1 MCLGGYMWD
10 VQAAES
16 DRSRE
21 ARSRARASLW
31 RGRKSRWYV
40 PVSLI
45 TDLVGAGVPVTLVC
59 VAADQPWAVPSGVV
73 AALAW
78 TGVQLFRSRYA
89 ARAIGESR
97 GTLPVLHDWCVL
109 LGVLAVA
116 HATAGARLRAPL
128 CLVALLPALLL
139 TLVCRKAVYRHLAS
153 VRHRAQAVIKVLVV
167 GEPTAADDV
176 TAHLAARTDHPYVVV
191 GAVPVGQG
199 PFTAGIRTGA
209 RLAATVPHSAAED
222 ADLVVRAVH
231 RLGADLVLVVP
242 GAALSG
248 ERLRRLSWGLHDAGV
263 ELFVAPGLVEVSVK
277 RLETAS
283 AGGMSLL
290 RVAPPV
296 REGVQPL
303 LKEVLDRGTAAL
315 GLLVLAPVLLVVAAA
330 VKASSPGP
338 VFYLHERVGRAG
350 QPFVMWK
357 FRTMRVGADRQK
369 SALVEDNEH
378 DGPMFKMR
386 RDPRVTRVG
395 HWLRRTSL
403 DELPQLVNV
412 LKGDMSLVG
421 PRPPL
426 ADEVAQYTPVERRR
440 LTVRPG
446 MTGLWQISGR
456 SDLSWDETIQ
466 LDLSY
471 VDNWS
476 FTSDVD
482 VMARTFRAV
491 VDGRGAY

>member
-1 MCLGGYMWD
+1 MS
-10 VQAAES
+10 A
-16 DRSRE
+16 
-21 ARSRARASLW
+21 
-31 RGRKSRWYV
+31 
-40 PVSLI
+40 SLI
-45 TDLVGAGVPVTLVC
+45 TDLVGAGVPVGLMLYVTH
-59 VAADQPWAVPSGVV
+59 QPWAVASGIV
-73 AALAW
+73 AGFAW
-78 TGVQLFRSRYA
+78 AGVQSFRSRYA
-89 ARAIGESR
+89 ARAIGEDR
-97 GTLPVLHDWCVL
+97 GALPVLHDWFIL
-109 LGVLAVA
+109 LGVLAVG
-116 HATAGARLRAPL
+116 HAATGVRLRAPL

-139 TLVCRKAVYRHLAS
+139 TLLCRKAVHRHLAAERRS
-153 VRHRAQAVIKVLVV
+153 AQAVIKVLVV
-167 GEPTAADDV
+167 GEPTAADSV
-176 TAHLAARTDHPYVVV
+176 AAHLAARTDHPYVAV
-191 GAVPVGQG
+191 GAVPVGDG
-199 PFTAGIRTGA
+199 ELGSGIRTGN
-209 RLAATVPHSAAED
+209 RLDAAAPQCTAED
-222 ADLVVRAVH
+222 AELVVGAVH
-231 RLGADLVLVVP
+231 GLGADLVLVVP

-248 ERLRRLSWGLHDAGV
+248 ERLRRLSWGLHDAGI
-263 ELFVAPGLVEVSVK
+263 ELFLAPGLVEVSVK

-290 RVAPPV
+290 RVAPPTT
-296 REGVQPL
+296 EGVQPV
-303 LKEVLDRGTAAL
+303 LKQVLDRSAALL
-315 GLLVLAPVLLVVAAA
+315 GLLALAPVLLTVAAA
-330 VKASSPGP
+330 VKLSSPGP
-338 VFYLHERVGRAG
+338 VLYLHERIGLGGR
-350 QPFVMWK
+350 PFVMWK
-357 FRTMRVGADRQK
+357 FRSMRVGADSQK
-369 SALVEDNEH
+369 AQLAQENEN

-426 ADEVAQYTPVERRR
+426 ADEVAHYTPVEWRR

-456 SDLSWDETIQ
+456 SDLSWDETVQ

>member
-1 MCLGGYMWD
+1 MWD
-10 VQAAES
+10 VQAADS
-16 DRSRE
+16 DRSRT
-21 ARSRARASLW
+21 ARSRGRAASLW
-31 RGRKSRWYV
+31 MGRKSRWYL
-40 PVSLI
+40 PASLI
-45 TDLVGAGVPVTLVC
+45 TDLAGAAVPVTLMLS
-59 VAADQPWAVPSGVV
+59 AARQPWALPGGIV
-73 AALAW
+73 AGLAW
-78 TGVQLFRSRYA
+78 AGVQLCRSRYA
-89 ARAIGESR
+89 GRAIGESR
-97 GTLPVLHDWCVL
+97 GTLPVLHDWFIL

-116 HATAGARLRAPL
+116 HAAAGVRLAALL
-128 CLVALLPALLL
+128 CLVALLPCLVL
-139 TLVCRKAVYRHLAS
+139 TLVCRKAVHRHLSA
-153 VRHRAQAVIKVLVV
+153 VRRRAQAVIKVLVV
-167 GEPTAADDV
+167 GEPAAVDAV
-176 TAHLAARTDHPYVVV
+176 TEHLAARTDHPYVAV
-191 GAVPVGQG
+191 GAVPVGSG
-199 PFTAGIRTGA
+199 PVASGIRIGERLPGA
-209 RLAATVPHSAAED
+209 APEAPAAD
-222 ADLVVRAVH
+222 ADLVVGEVH
-231 RLGADLVLVVP
+231 RLGADLALVVP
-242 GAALSG
+242 GPGLAG
-248 ERLRRLSWGLHDAGV
+248 ERLRRLSWGLHDAGL

-277 RLETAS
+277 RLETGS

-296 REGVQPL
+296 REGIQPL
-303 LKEVLDRGTAAL
+303 LKGALDRSTALL

-330 VKASSPGP
+330 VKVSSTGP
-338 VFYLHERVGRAG
+338 VLYRHERIGRAG

-369 SALVEDNEH
+369 AALTQENEH

-426 ADEVAQYTPVERRR
+426 AEEVAHYTPVEWRR
-440 LTVRPG
+440 LSVRPG

-456 SDLSWDETIQ
+456 SDLSWDETVR
-466 LDLSY
+466 LDLAY

-491 VDGRGAY
+491 LDGRGAY

>member
-1 MCLGGYMWD
+1 MWD

-16 DRSRE
+16 DRSRKS
-21 ARSRARASLW
+21 RSRARSSLW
-31 RGRKSRWYV
+31 VGRKSRWYL
-40 PVSLI
+40 PASLI
-45 TDLVGAGVPVTLVC
+45 TDLVGAGVPVALMLV
-59 VAADQPWAVPSGVV
+59 ATDQPWAVPSGV
-73 AALAW
+73 AAGLAW
-78 TGVQLFRSRYA
+78 AGVQLFRSRYA

-97 GTLPVLHDWCVL
+97 GTLPVLHDWFIL
-109 LGVLAVA
+109 LGVLAMG
-116 HATAGARLRAPL
+116 HAAAGVRLRAPL
-128 CLVALLPALLL
+128 CLAALLPCLLL
-139 TLVCRKAVYRHLAS
+139 TLVCRKVMHRHLAA
-153 VRHRAQAVIKVLVV
+153 VRRGAQAVIKVLVV
-167 GEPTAADDV
+167 GEPTAADSV
-176 TAHLAARTDHPYVVV
+176 TAHLAARTDHPYVAV

-199 PFTAGIRTGA
+199 PFDSGIRTGE
-209 RLAATVPHSAAED
+209 RLAATAPESPAED
-222 ADLVVRAVH
+222 ANLVISAAH

-248 ERLRRLSWGLHDAGV
+248 ERLRRLSWGLHDVGI

-277 RLETAS
+277 RLETGS

-303 LKEVLDRGTAAL
+303 LKEALDRSTALL
-315 GLLVLAPVLLVVAAA
+315 GLLALAPVLLVVAAA
-330 VKASSPGP
+330 VKLSSPGP
-338 VFYLHERVGRAG
+338 VLYLHERIGRAG
-350 QPFVMWK
+350 HPFVMWK
-357 FRTMRVGADRQK
+357 FRTMRVGADHQK
-369 SALVEDNEH
+369 AALAQENEH
-378 DGPMFKMR
+378 DGLMFKMR

-426 ADEVAQYTPVERRR
+426 AEEVAHYTPVEWRR

-456 SDLSWDETIQ
+456 SDLSWDETVR

>member
-1 MCLGGYMWD
+1 M
-10 VQAAES
+10 
-16 DRSRE
+16 
-21 ARSRARASLW
+21 
-31 RGRKSRWYV
+31 GRKSRWYL
-40 PVSLI
+40 PASLI
-45 TDLVGAGVPVTLVC
+45 IDLGGAGVPVGLMFYATH
-59 VAADQPWAVPSGVV
+59 QPWAVPSGI
-73 AALAW
+73 AAGLAW
-78 TGVQLFRSRYA
+78 AGVQLFRSRYE
-89 ARAIGESR
+89 ARAIGEDR
-97 GTLPVLHDWCVL
+97 GALPVLHDWFIL
-109 LGVLAVA
+109 LGVLAVG
-116 HATAGARLRAPL
+116 HAAMGIRLRALL

-139 TLVCRKAVYRHLAS
+139 TLICRKAVHRHLAAK
-153 VRHRAQAVIKVLVV
+153 RRRAQAVVKVLVV

-176 TAHLAARTDHPYVVV
+176 TAHLAARTDHPYVAV
-191 GAVPVGQG
+191 GAVPVGG
-199 PFTAGIRTGA
+199 GDFDSGIRTGK
-209 RLAATVPHSAAED
+209 RLAETTPESPAED
-222 ADLVVRAVH
+222 SELVVGAVQ

-242 GAALSG
+242 GTTLSG
-248 ERLRRLSWGLHDAGV
+248 ERLRRLSWGLHDAGI
-263 ELFVAPGLVEVSVK
+263 ELFLAPGLVEVSVK
-277 RLETAS
+277 RLETGS

-290 RVAPPV
+290 RVAPPTK
-296 REGVQPL
+296 EGMQPL
-303 LKEVLDRGTAAL
+303 LKQVLDRCSALL
-315 GLLVLAPVLLVVAAA
+315 GLLVLAPLLLLIAAA
-330 VKASSPGP
+330 VKLSSPGP
-338 VFYLHERVGRAG
+338 VFYLHERIGLSGR
-350 QPFVMWK
+350 PFVMWK
-357 FRTMRVGADRQK
+357 FRSMRVGADTEKADLAQ
-369 SALVEDNEH
+369 ENEH
-378 DGPMFKMR
+378 DGLMFKMR

-426 ADEVAQYTPVERRR
+426 ADEVARYTPVEWRR

-456 SDLSWDETIQ
+456 SDLSWDETVQ

>member
-1 MCLGGYMWD
+1 MWD
-10 VQAAES
+10 VQAADS
-16 DRSRE
+16 DRSRK
-21 ARSRARASLW
+21 ARSRGHASLW
-31 RGRKSRWYV
+31 MGRKSRWYL
-40 PVSLI
+40 PASLI
-45 TDLVGAGVPVTLVC
+45 TDLVGAGLPVTLTLYGTH
-59 VAADQPWAVPSGVV
+59 QRWAVPSGVV
-73 AALAW
+73 AGLAW
-78 TGVQLFRSRYA
+78 AGVELFRSRYA
-89 ARAIGESR
+89 ARVIGESR
-97 GTLPVLHDWCVL
+97 GTLPVLHDWLIL
-109 LGVLAVA
+109 LGVLAVV
-116 HATAGARLRAPL
+116 HTAAGVRLPAPL
-128 CLVALLPALLL
+128 CLAALLPALLL
-139 TLVCRKAVYRHLAS
+139 TLVCRKAVHRHLAA
-153 VRHRAQAVIKVLVV
+153 VRRRAQAVIKVLVV
-167 GEPTAADDV
+167 GEPTAVDGV

-191 GAVPVGQG
+191 GAVPVGRG
-199 PFTAGIRTGA
+199 PFASGIRTGE
-209 RLAATVPHSAAED
+209 RLAATAPGSPAGD
-222 ADLVVRAVH
+222 PNLVISAVH

-242 GAALSG
+242 GVAFSG
-248 ERLRRLSWGLHDAGV
+248 ERLRRLSWGLHDAGI

-277 RLETAS
+277 RLETGS

-296 REGVQPL
+296 REGMQPL
-303 LKEVLDRGTAAL
+303 LKEVLDRSTALL
-315 GLLVLAPVLLVVAAA
+315 GLLVLVPVLLMVAAA
-330 VKASSPGP
+330 VKLSSPGP
-338 VFYLHERVGRAG
+338 VLYLHERIGRAG
-350 QPFVMWK
+350 RPFVMWK
-357 FRTMRVGADRQK
+357 FRTMRAGADRQK
-369 SALVEDNEH
+369 AALAQDNEH

-426 ADEVAQYTPVERRR
+426 AEEVAHYTPVEWRR

-456 SDLSWDETIQ
+456 SDLSWDETVQ
-466 LDLSY
+466 LDLAY

>member
-1 MCLGGYMWD
+1 M
-10 VQAAES
+10 
-16 DRSRE
+16 
-21 ARSRARASLW
+21 
-31 RGRKSRWYV
+31 GRKSRWYL
-40 PVSLI
+40 PTSLI
-45 TDLVGAGVPVTLVC
+45 TDLVGAGVPVALVLS
-59 VAADQPWAVPSGVV
+59 ATHRPWAVPSGIV
-73 AALAW
+73 AGLAW
-78 TGVQLFRSRYA
+78 AGVQLFRSRYA

-97 GTLPVLHDWCVL
+97 GTLPVLHDWLIL

-116 HATAGARLRAPL
+116 HAATGVRLRAPL
-128 CLVALLPALLL
+128 CLAALLPALLL
-139 TLVCRKAVYRHLAS
+139 TLVCRKAVYWHLAA
-153 VRHRAQAVIKVLVV
+153 VRRGAQAVIKVLVV
-167 GEPTAADDV
+167 GEPTAADAV
-176 TAHLAARTDHPYVVV
+176 ASHLAARTDHPYVTV
-191 GAVPVGQG
+191 GAVPVGPG
-199 PFTAGIRTGA
+199 PLASGIRTGK
-209 RLAATVPHSAAED
+209 RLAAAVPESPAED
-222 ADLVVRAVH
+222 AGLVIGAVH
-231 RLGADLVLVVP
+231 RLDADLVLVVP
-242 GAALSG
+242 GAAFSG
-248 ERLRRLSWGLHDAGV
+248 ERLRHLSWGLHDAGI

-277 RLETAS
+277 RLETGS

-303 LKEVLDRGTAAL
+303 LKEALDRSAALL

-330 VKASSPGP
+330 VKLSSPGP
-338 VFYLHERVGRAG
+338 VLYLHERIGRAG
-350 QPFVMWK
+350 RPFVMWK

-369 SALVEDNEH
+369 TALAQQNEH

-426 ADEVAQYTPVERRR
+426 AEEVAHYTPVERRR

-456 SDLSWDETIQ
+456 SDLSWDETVR
-466 LDLSY
+466 LDLAY

-482 VMARTFRAV
+482 VMARTLRAV
-491 VDGRGAY
+491 LDGRGAY

>member
-1 MCLGGYMWD
+1 M
-10 VQAAES
+10 
-16 DRSRE
+16 
-21 ARSRARASLW
+21 
-31 RGRKSRWYV
+31 GRKSRWYL
-40 PVSLI
+40 PTSLI
-45 TDLVGAGVPVTLVC
+45 TDLVGAGVPVALVLS
-59 VAADQPWAVPSGVV
+59 ATHRPWAVPSGIV
-73 AALAW
+73 AGLAW
-78 TGVQLFRSRYA
+78 AGVQLFRSRYA

-97 GTLPVLHDWCVL
+97 GTLPVLHDWLIL

-116 HATAGARLRAPL
+116 HAATGVRLRAPL
-128 CLVALLPALLL
+128 CLAALLPALLL
-139 TLVCRKAVYRHLAS
+139 TLVCRKAVYWHLAA
-153 VRHRAQAVIKVLVV
+153 VRRGAQAVIKVLVV
-167 GEPTAADDV
+167 GEPTAADAV
-176 TAHLAARTDHPYVVV
+176 ASHLAARTDHPYVTV
-191 GAVPVGQG
+191 GAVRVGPG
-199 PFTAGIRTGA
+199 PLAAGIRTGK
-209 RLAATVPHSAAED
+209 RLAAAVPESPAED
-222 ADLVVRAVH
+222 AGLVIGAVH
-231 RLGADLVLVVP
+231 RLDADLVLVVP
-242 GAALSG
+242 GAAFSG
-248 ERLRRLSWGLHDAGV
+248 ERLRHLSWGLHDAGI

-277 RLETAS
+277 RLETGS

-303 LKEVLDRGTAAL
+303 LKEALDRSAALL

-330 VKASSPGP
+330 VKLSSPGP
-338 VFYLHERVGRAG
+338 VLYLHERIGRAG
-350 QPFVMWK
+350 RPFVMWK

-369 SALVEDNEH
+369 TALAQQNEH

-426 ADEVAQYTPVERRR
+426 AEEVAHYTPVERRR

-456 SDLSWDETIQ
+456 SDLSWDETVR
-466 LDLSY
+466 LDLAY

-482 VMARTFRAV
+482 VMARTLRAV
-491 VDGRGAY
+491 LDGRGAY

>member
-1 MCLGGYMWD
+1 M
-10 VQAAES
+10 
-16 DRSRE
+16 
-21 ARSRARASLW
+21 
-31 RGRKSRWYV
+31 GRKSRWYL
-40 PVSLI
+40 PTSLI
-45 TDLVGAGVPVTLVC
+45 TDLVGAGVPVALVLS
-59 VAADQPWAVPSGVV
+59 ATHRPWAVPSGIV
-73 AALAW
+73 AGLAW
-78 TGVQLFRSRYA
+78 AGVQLFRSRYA

-97 GTLPVLHDWCVL
+97 GTLPVLHDWLIL

-116 HATAGARLRAPL
+116 HAATGVRLRAPL
-128 CLVALLPALLL
+128 CLAALLPALLL
-139 TLVCRKAVYRHLAS
+139 TLVCRKAVYWHLAA
-153 VRHRAQAVIKVLVV
+153 VRRGAQAVIKVLVV
-167 GEPTAADDV
+167 GEPTAADAV
-176 TAHLAARTDHPYVVV
+176 ASHLAARTDHPYVTV
-191 GAVPVGQG
+191 GAVPVGPG
-199 PFTAGIRTGA
+199 PLASGIRTGK
-209 RLAATVPHSAAED
+209 RLAAAVPESPAED
-222 ADLVVRAVH
+222 AGLVIGAVH
-231 RLGADLVLVVP
+231 RLDADLVLVVP
-242 GAALSG
+242 GAAFSG
-248 ERLRRLSWGLHDAGV
+248 ERLRHLSWGLHDAGI

-277 RLETAS
+277 RLETGS

-303 LKEVLDRGTAAL
+303 LKEALDRSAALL

-330 VKASSPGP
+330 VKLSSPGP
-338 VFYLHERVGRAG
+338 VLYLHERIGRAG
-350 QPFVMWK
+350 RPFVMWK

-369 SALVEDNEH
+369 TALAQQNEH

-412 LKGDMSLVG
+412 LKGHMSLVG

-426 ADEVAQYTPVERRR
+426 AEEVAHYTPVERRR

-456 SDLSWDETIQ
+456 SDLSWDETVR
-466 LDLSY
+466 LDLAY

-482 VMARTFRAV
+482 VMARTLRAV
-491 VDGRGAY
+491 LDGRGAY

>member
-1 MCLGGYMWD
+1 MWD

-16 DRSRE
+16 DRSRK
-21 ARSRARASLW
+21 ARSRARSSLW
-31 RGRKSRWYV
+31 MGRKSRWYL
-40 PVSLI
+40 PACLI
-45 TDLVGAGVPVTLVC
+45 TDLVGAGVPVTLVLS
-59 VAADQPWAVPSGVV
+59 ATRQPWAVPSGVV
-73 AALAW
+73 AGLAW
-78 TGVQLFRSRYA
+78 AAVQLFRSRYA

-97 GTLPVLHDWCVL
+97 GTLPVLHDWFIL
-109 LGVLAVA
+109 LGLLAVG
-116 HATAGARLRAPL
+116 HAATGTRLRAPL
-128 CLVALLPALLL
+128 CLVALLPALPL
-139 TLVCRKAVYRHLAS
+139 TLACRKVVHRHLAA
-153 VRHRAQAVIKVLVV
+153 VRRRAQAVIKVLVV
-167 GEPTAADDV
+167 GEPTAVDGV
-176 TAHLAARTDHPYVVV
+176 TAHLAARTDHPYVAV
-191 GAVPVGQG
+191 GAVPVGRG
-199 PFTAGIRTGA
+199 PFASGVRSGE
-209 RLAATVPHSAAED
+209 RLAATAPESPTED
-222 ADLVVRAVH
+222 ASLVVSAVH
-231 RLGADLVLVVP
+231 RHRADLVLVVP
-242 GAALSG
+242 GTALSG

-277 RLETAS
+277 RLETGS
-283 AGGMSLL
+283 AAGLSLL

-303 LKEVLDRGTAAL
+303 LKEVMDRSAALL
-315 GLLVLAPVLLVVAAA
+315 GLLVLAPLLLVVAAA
-330 VKASSPGP
+330 VKLSSRGP
-338 VFYLHERVGRAG
+338 VLYLHERIGRAG
-350 QPFVMWK
+350 RPFVMWK

-369 SALVEDNEH
+369 AALTQENEN
-378 DGPMFKMR
+378 DGLMFKMR

-395 HWLRRTSL
+395 RWLRRTSL

-426 ADEVAQYTPVERRR
+426 AEEVAHYTSVEWRR

-456 SDLSWDETIQ
+456 SDLSWDETVQ

-482 VMARTFRAV
+482 VVARTFRAV